1 MYSYCNFSVIK
12 LVLAGLASIGNAFI
26 VYYRGHT
33 HVNGCFP
40 LSFPSFSLFSSLM
53 PFCFQS
59 ALYI

>member
-1 MYSYCNFSVIK
+1 VIK